1 MNFTIS
7 KNMNLTIS
15 KNMNFTISIK
25 RAGLN
30 IAVVICYSSQKNAKV
45 NMLIIVQRVNFDISY
60 IQGRAQDVFH

>member
-1 MNFTIS
+1 
-7 KNMNLTIS
+7 
-15 KNMNFTISIK
+15 MNFTISIK

-30 IAVVICYSSQKNAKV
+30 IAVVICYSSQNNAKV